1 MSDSGTGHVLRS
13 SSYPDVAGG
22 IRNTDKGRYEL
33 AGLFAIAGREN
44 RIANAR
50 ARCYYPCREKTAFN
64 TQCNSNALLVREGR
78 CPT

>member
-1 MSDSGTGHVLRS
+1 MSDPGTGHVLRS
-13 SSYPDVAGG
+13 SSYADVAGG

-50 ARCYYPCREKTAFN
+50 ARC
-64 TQCNSNALLVREGR
+64 
-78 CPT
+78 